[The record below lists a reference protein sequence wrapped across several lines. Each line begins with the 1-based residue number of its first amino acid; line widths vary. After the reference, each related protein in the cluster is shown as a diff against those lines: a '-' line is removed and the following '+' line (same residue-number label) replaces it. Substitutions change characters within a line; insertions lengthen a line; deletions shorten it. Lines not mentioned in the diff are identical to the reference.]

1 MILKWV
7 YLMSN
12 KRVVIT
18 GYGIVSCI
26 GNNKREVLTSLK
38 EVKSGISY
46 CKEYEEMGM
55 RSHVHGKPT
64 VNIEENVD
72 RKILRFMGEGAAYN
86 YIAMREAIEHSGLDE
101 SLVSN
106 INTGIVMGQ
115 GGPST
120 YQLQQAFDIAREKG
134 VKKIGPYMVT
144 RGMASGNSAT
154 LATPFKIKGVNYSIS
169 SACSTS
175 LHCIGNAYDL
185 IRHGQQEIVFA
196 GGGEETHW
204 TMSILF
210 DAMGA
215 LSSKYNDTP
224 QIASRAYDADRD
236 GFVIGGG
243 AGVVVVESLDSAK
256 SRGANIIAEIQ
267 GFGQT
272 SDGYDMV
279 QPSGEG
285 AVRCMNMATQG
296 RTVDYINAHG
306 TSTPA
311 GDMIELKGIREV
323 FGDNVPPISS
333 TKSLTGHSLGATGVQ
348 EAVYSL
354 LMMENNFMVE
364 SANISTL
371 DEHAEGMNIL
381 RENKNDVTINS
392 ILSNSFGFG
401 GTNASIYI
409 TSFND

>member
-1 MILKWV
+1 
-7 YLMSN
+7 MSN
-12 KRVVIT
+12 KRVVVT

-26 GNNKREVLTSLK
+26 GDNKKEVLQSLRD
-38 EVKSGISY
+38 VKSGISH
-46 CKEYEEMGM
+46 CKEYEELGM
-55 RSHVHGKPT
+55 RSHVHGKPKI
-64 VNIEENVD
+64 NIEENVD

-86 YIAMREAIEHSGLDE
+86 YIAMKEAIEHSGLDE
-101 SLVSN
+101 ELISN
-106 INTGIVMGQ
+106 VNTGLVMGS

-144 RGMASGNSAT
+144 RTMASGNSAT

-215 LSSKYNDTP
+215 LSSKYNETP
-224 QIASRAYDADRD
+224 KVASRAYDSSRD

-243 AGVVVVESLDSAK
+243 AGVLVVESLDSAK
-256 SRGANIIAEIQ
+256 ARGANIVAEIQ

-285 AVRCMNMATQG
+285 AVRCMQMATQG
-296 RTVDYINAHG
+296 RPVDYINAHG
-306 TSTPA
+306 TSTPV
-311 GDMIELKGIREV
+311 GDMIELQGIKEV
-323 FGDNVPPISS
+323 FGDNIPPTSS

-354 LMMENNFMVE
+354 LMMENDFMVE
-364 SANISTL
+364 SANITNL
-371 DEHAEGMNIL
+371 DEKAEGMNIL
-381 RENKNDVTINS
+381 LENKNDIKINS

-401 GTNASIYI
+401 GTNASIYL
-409 TSFND
+409 TSFNE

>member
-1 MILKWV
+1 M
-7 YLMSN
+7 N
-12 KRVVIT
+12 NNRVVVT

-26 GNNKREVLTSLK
+26 GDNKKEVLQSLK
-38 EVKSGISY
+38 DVKSGISH
-46 CKEYEEMGM
+46 CKEYEELEM
-55 RSHVHGKPT
+55 RSHVHGKPKI
-64 VNIEENVD
+64 NIEENVD
-72 RKILRFMGEGAAYN
+72 RKILRFMGEGAAYS
-86 YIAMREAIEHSGLDE
+86 YIAMKEAIEHSGLDE
-101 SLVSN
+101 ELISN
-106 INTGIVMGQ
+106 VNTGLVMGS

-144 RGMASGNSAT
+144 RTMASGNSAT

-215 LSSKYNDTP
+215 LSSKYNETP
-224 QIASRAYDADRD
+224 EVASRAYDSLRD

-243 AGVVVVESLDSAK
+243 AGVLVVESLDSAK
-256 SRGANIIAEIQ
+256 ARGANIVAEIQ

-285 AVRCMNMATQG
+285 AVRCMQMATQG
-296 RTVDYINAHG
+296 RPVDYINAHG
-306 TSTPA
+306 TSTPI
-311 GDMIELKGIREV
+311 GDMIELQGIKEV
-323 FGDNVPPISS
+323 FGDNIPPTSS

-354 LMMENNFMVE
+354 LMMENDFMVE
-364 SANISTL
+364 SANITNL
-371 DEHAEGMNIL
+371 DEKAEGMNIL
-381 RENKNDVTINS
+381 LENKNDIKINS

-401 GTNASIYI
+401 GTNASIYL
-409 TSFND
+409 TSFNE

>member
-1 MILKWV
+1 
-7 YLMSN
+7 MSN
-12 KRVVIT
+12 KRVVVT

-26 GNNKREVLTSLK
+26 GDNKKEVLQSLRD
-38 EVKSGISY
+38 VKSGISH
-46 CKEYEEMGM
+46 CKEYEELGM
-55 RSHVHGKPT
+55 RSHVHGKPKI
-64 VNIEENVD
+64 NIEENVD

-86 YIAMREAIEHSGLDE
+86 YIAMKEAIEHSGLDE
-101 SLVSN
+101 GLISN
-106 INTGIVMGQ
+106 VNTGLVMGS

-144 RGMASGNSAT
+144 RTMASGNSAT

-215 LSSKYNDTP
+215 LSSKYNETP
-224 QIASRAYDADRD
+224 EVASRAYDSSRD

-243 AGVVVVESLDSAK
+243 AGVLVVESLDSAK
-256 SRGANIIAEIQ
+256 ARGANIVAEIQ

-285 AVRCMNMATQG
+285 AVRCMQMATQG
-296 RTVDYINAHG
+296 RPVDYINAHG
-306 TSTPA
+306 TSTPV
-311 GDMIELKGIREV
+311 GDMIELQGIKEV
-323 FGDNVPPISS
+323 FGNNIPPTSS

-364 SANISTL
+364 SANITNL
-371 DEHAEGMNIL
+371 DEKAEGMNIL
-381 RENKNDVTINS
+381 LENKNDIKINS

-401 GTNASIYI
+401 GTNASIYL
-409 TSFND
+409 TSFNE

>member
-1 MILKWV
+1 
-7 YLMSN
+7 MSN
-12 KRVVIT
+12 KRVVVT

-26 GNNKREVLTSLK
+26 GDNKKEVLQSLRD
-38 EVKSGISY
+38 VKSGISH
-46 CKEYEEMGM
+46 CKEYEELGM
-55 RSHVHGKPT
+55 RSHVHGKPKI
-64 VNIEENVD
+64 NIEENVD

-86 YIAMREAIEHSGLDE
+86 YIAMKEAIEHSGLDE
-101 SLVSN
+101 GLISN
-106 INTGIVMGQ
+106 VNTGLVMGS

-144 RGMASGNSAT
+144 RTMASGNSAT

-215 LSSKYNDTP
+215 LSSKYNETP
-224 QIASRAYDADRD
+224 EVASRAYDSSRD

-243 AGVVVVESLDSAK
+243 AGVLVVESLDSAK
-256 SRGANIIAEIQ
+256 ARGANIVAEIQ

-285 AVRCMNMATQG
+285 AVRCMQMATQG
-296 RTVDYINAHG
+296 RPVDYINAHG
-306 TSTPA
+306 TSTPV
-311 GDMIELKGIREV
+311 GDMIELQGIKEV
-323 FGDNVPPISS
+323 FGEKVPPTSS

-354 LMMENNFMVE
+354 LMMENDFMVE
-364 SANISTL
+364 SANITNL
-371 DEHAEGMNIL
+371 DEKAEGMNIL
-381 RENKNDVTINS
+381 LENKNDIKINS

-401 GTNASIYI
+401 GTNASIYL
-409 TSFND
+409 TSFNE

>member
-1 MILKWV
+1 
-7 YLMSN
+7 MSN
-12 KRVVIT
+12 KRVVVT

-26 GNNKREVLTSLK
+26 GDNKKEVLQSLRD
-38 EVKSGISY
+38 VKSGISH
-46 CKEYEEMGM
+46 CKEYEELGM
-55 RSHVHGKPT
+55 RSHVHGKPKI
-64 VNIEENVD
+64 NIEENVD

-86 YIAMREAIEHSGLDE
+86 YIAMKEAIEHSGLDE
-101 SLVSN
+101 ELISN
-106 INTGIVMGQ
+106 VNTGLVMGS

-144 RGMASGNSAT
+144 RTMASGNSAT

-215 LSSKYNDTP
+215 LSSKYNETP
-224 QIASRAYDADRD
+224 EVASRAYDSSRD

-243 AGVVVVESLDSAK
+243 AGVLVVESLDSAK
-256 SRGANIIAEIQ
+256 ARGANIVAEIQ

-285 AVRCMNMATQG
+285 AVRCMQMATQG
-296 RTVDYINAHG
+296 RPVDYINAHG
-306 TSTPA
+306 TSTPL
-311 GDMIELKGIREV
+311 GDTIELEGIKEV
-323 FGDNVPPISS
+323 FGDKIPPTSS

-354 LMMENNFMVE
+354 LMMENDFMVE
-364 SANISTL
+364 SANITNL
-371 DEHAEGMNIL
+371 DEKAEGMNIL
-381 RENKNDVTINS
+381 LENKNDIKINS

-401 GTNASIYI
+401 GTNASIYL
-409 TSFND
+409 TSFNE

>member
-1 MILKWV
+1 
-7 YLMSN
+7 MSN
-12 KRVVIT
+12 KRVVVT

-26 GNNKREVLTSLK
+26 GDNKKEVLQSLRD
-38 EVKSGISY
+38 VKSGISH
-46 CKEYEEMGM
+46 CKEYEELGM
-55 RSHVHGKPT
+55 RSHVHGKPKI
-64 VNIEENVD
+64 NIEENVD

-86 YIAMREAIEHSGLDE
+86 YIAMKEAIEHSGLDE
-101 SLVSN
+101 GLISN
-106 INTGIVMGQ
+106 VNTGLVMGS

-144 RGMASGNSAT
+144 RTMASGNSAT

-215 LSSKYNDTP
+215 LSSKYNETP
-224 QIASRAYDADRD
+224 EVASRAYDSSRD

-243 AGVVVVESLDSAK
+243 AGVLVVESLDSAK
-256 SRGANIIAEIQ
+256 ARGANIVAEIQ

-285 AVRCMNMATQG
+285 AVRCMQMATQG
-296 RTVDYINAHG
+296 RPVDYINAHG
-306 TSTPA
+306 TSTPV
-311 GDMIELKGIREV
+311 GDMIELQGIKEV
-323 FGDNVPPISS
+323 FGDKVPPTSS

-354 LMMENNFMVE
+354 LMMENDFIVE
-364 SANISTL
+364 SANITNL
-371 DEHAEGMNIL
+371 DEKAEGMNIL
-381 RENKNDVTINS
+381 LESKNDIKINS
-392 ILSNSFGFG
+392 VLSNSFGFG
-401 GTNASIYI
+401 GTNASIYL
-409 TSFND
+409 TSFNE

>member
-1 MILKWV
+1 
-7 YLMSN
+7 MSN
-12 KRVVIT
+12 KRVVVT

-26 GNNKREVLTSLK
+26 GDNKKEVLQSLRD
-38 EVKSGISY
+38 VKSGISH
-46 CKEYEEMGM
+46 CKEYEELGM
-55 RSHVHGKPT
+55 RSHVHGKPKI
-64 VNIEENVD
+64 NIEENVD

-86 YIAMREAIEHSGLDE
+86 YIAMKEAIEHSGLDE
-101 SLVSN
+101 GLISN
-106 INTGIVMGQ
+106 INTGLVMGS

-144 RGMASGNSAT
+144 RTMASGNSAT

-215 LSSKYNDTP
+215 LSSKYNETP
-224 QIASRAYDADRD
+224 EVASRAYDSSRD

-243 AGVVVVESLDSAK
+243 AGVLVVESLDSAK
-256 SRGANIIAEIQ
+256 ARGANIVAEIQ

-285 AVRCMNMATQG
+285 AVRCMQMATQG
-296 RTVDYINAHG
+296 RPVDYINAHG
-306 TSTPA
+306 TSTPV
-311 GDMIELKGIREV
+311 GDMIELQGIKEV
-323 FGDNVPPISS
+323 FGEKVPPTSS

-354 LMMENNFMVE
+354 LMMENDFMVE
-364 SANISTL
+364 SANITNL
-371 DEHAEGMNIL
+371 DEKAEGMNIL
-381 RENKNDVTINS
+381 LESKNDIKINS

-401 GTNASIYI
+401 GTNASIYL
-409 TSFND
+409 TSFNE

>member
-1 MILKWV
+1 
-7 YLMSN
+7 MSN
-12 KRVVIT
+12 KRVVVT

-26 GNNKREVLTSLK
+26 GDNKKEVLQSLRD
-38 EVKSGISY
+38 VKSGISH
-46 CKEYEEMGM
+46 CKEYEELGM
-55 RSHVHGKPT
+55 RSHVHGKPKI
-64 VNIEENVD
+64 NIEENVD

-86 YIAMREAIEHSGLDE
+86 YIAMKEAIEHSGLDE
-101 SLVSN
+101 ELISN
-106 INTGIVMGQ
+106 VNTGLVMGS

-144 RGMASGNSAT
+144 RTMASGNSAT

-215 LSSKYNDTP
+215 LSSKYNETP
-224 QIASRAYDADRD
+224 EVASRAYDSSRD

-243 AGVVVVESLDSAK
+243 AGVLVVESLDSAK
-256 SRGANIIAEIQ
+256 ARGANIIAEIQ

-285 AVRCMNMATQG
+285 AVRCMQMATQG
-296 RTVDYINAHG
+296 RPVDYINAHG
-306 TSTPA
+306 TSTPV
-311 GDMIELKGIREV
+311 GDMIELQGIKEV
-323 FGDNVPPISS
+323 FGDSIPPTSS

-354 LMMENNFMVE
+354 LMMENDFMVE
-364 SANISTL
+364 SANITNL
-371 DEHAEGMNIL
+371 DEKAEGMNIL
-381 RENKNDVTINS
+381 LENKNDIKINS

-401 GTNASIYI
+401 GTNASIYL
-409 TSFND
+409 TSFNE

>member
-1 MILKWV
+1 
-7 YLMSN
+7 MSN

-26 GNNKREVLTSLK
+26 GDNKKEVLQSLK
-38 EVKSGISY
+38 DVKSGISH
-46 CKEYEEMGM
+46 CEEYEVLGM
-55 RSHVHGKPT
+55 RSHVHGKPKI
-64 VNIEENVD
+64 NIEENVD

-86 YIAMREAIEHSGLDE
+86 YIAMKEAIEHSGLDE
-101 SLVSN
+101 TLISN
-106 INTGIVMGQ
+106 INTGLVMGS

-120 YQLQQAFDIAREKG
+120 FQLQQAFDIAREKG

-144 RGMASGNSAT
+144 RTMASGNSAT

-215 LSSKYNDTP
+215 LSSKYNGTP
-224 QIASRAYDADRD
+224 EVASRAYDSSRD

-243 AGVVVVESLDSAK
+243 AGVLVVESLDSAK
-256 SRGANIIAEIQ
+256 TRGANIVAEIQ

-296 RTVDYINAHG
+296 RPVDYINAHG
-306 TSTPA
+306 TSTPV

-323 FGDNVPPISS
+323 FGDNVPPTSS

-354 LMMENNFMVE
+354 LMMENDFMVE
-364 SANISTL
+364 SANISNL
-371 DEHAEGMNIL
+371 DEKAEGMNIL
-381 RENKNDVTINS
+381 RENKNDVKINS

-401 GTNASIYI
+401 GTNASIYL
-409 TSFND
+409 TSYND

>member
-1 MILKWV
+1 
-7 YLMSN
+7 MSN
-12 KRVVIT
+12 KRVVVT

-26 GNNKREVLTSLK
+26 GDNKKEVLQSLRD
-38 EVKSGISY
+38 VKSGISH
-46 CKEYEEMGM
+46 CKEYEELGM
-55 RSHVHGKPT
+55 RSHVHGKPKI
-64 VNIEENVD
+64 NIEENVD

-86 YIAMREAIEHSGLDE
+86 YIAMKEAIEHSGLDE
-101 SLVSN
+101 ELISN
-106 INTGIVMGQ
+106 VNTGLVMGS

-144 RGMASGNSAT
+144 RTMASGNSAT

-215 LSSKYNDTP
+215 LSSKYNETP
-224 QIASRAYDADRD
+224 EVASRAYDSSRD

-243 AGVVVVESLDSAK
+243 AGVLVVESLDSAK
-256 SRGANIIAEIQ
+256 ARGANIVAEIQ

-285 AVRCMNMATQG
+285 AVRCMQMATQG
-296 RTVDYINAHG
+296 RPVDYINAHG
-306 TSTPA
+306 TSTPV
-311 GDMIELKGIREV
+311 GDMIELQGIKEV
-323 FGDNVPPISS
+323 FGDKIPPTSS

-354 LMMENNFMVE
+354 LMMENSFMVE
-364 SANISTL
+364 SANITNL
-371 DEHAEGMNIL
+371 DEKAEGMNIL
-381 RENKNDVTINS
+381 LENKNDIKINS

-401 GTNASIYI
+401 GTNASIYL
-409 TSFND
+409 TSFNE

>member
-1 MILKWV
+1 
-7 YLMSN
+7 MSN
-12 KRVVIT
+12 KRVVVT

-26 GNNKREVLTSLK
+26 GDNKKEVLQSLRD
-38 EVKSGISY
+38 VKSGISH
-46 CKEYEEMGM
+46 CKEYEELGM
-55 RSHVHGKPT
+55 RSHVHGKPKI
-64 VNIEENVD
+64 NIEENVD

-86 YIAMREAIEHSGLDE
+86 YIAMKEAIEHSGLDE
-101 SLVSN
+101 ELISN
-106 INTGIVMGQ
+106 VNTGLVMGS

-144 RGMASGNSAT
+144 RTMASGNSAT

-215 LSSKYNDTP
+215 LSSKYNETP
-224 QIASRAYDADRD
+224 EVASRAYDSSRD

-243 AGVVVVESLDSAK
+243 AGVLVVESLDSAK
-256 SRGANIIAEIQ
+256 ARGANIVAEIQ

-285 AVRCMNMATQG
+285 AVRCMQMATQG
-296 RTVDYINAHG
+296 RPVDYINAHG
-306 TSTPA
+306 TSTPV
-311 GDMIELKGIREV
+311 GDMIELQGIKEV
-323 FGDNVPPISS
+323 FGDKIPPTSS

-364 SANISTL
+364 SANITNL
-371 DEHAEGMNIL
+371 DEKAEGMNIL
-381 RENKNDVTINS
+381 LENKNDIKINS

-401 GTNASIYI
+401 GTNASIYL
-409 TSFND
+409 TSFNE

>member
-1 MILKWV
+1 
-7 YLMSN
+7 MSN
-12 KRVVIT
+12 KRVVVT

-26 GNNKREVLTSLK
+26 GDNKKEVLQSLRD
-38 EVKSGISY
+38 VKSGISH
-46 CKEYEEMGM
+46 CKEYEELGM
-55 RSHVHGKPT
+55 RSHVHGKPKI
-64 VNIEENVD
+64 NIEENVD

-86 YIAMREAIEHSGLDE
+86 YIAMKEAIEHSGLDE
-101 SLVSN
+101 GLISN
-106 INTGIVMGQ
+106 VNTGLVMGS

-144 RGMASGNSAT
+144 RTMASGNSAT

-215 LSSKYNDTP
+215 LSSKYNATP
-224 QIASRAYDADRD
+224 EVASRAYDSSRD

-243 AGVVVVESLDSAK
+243 AGVLVVESLDSAK
-256 SRGANIIAEIQ
+256 ARGANIVAEIQ

-285 AVRCMNMATQG
+285 AVRCMQMATQG
-296 RTVDYINAHG
+296 RPVDYINAHG
-306 TSTPA
+306 TSTPV
-311 GDMIELKGIREV
+311 GDMIELQGIKEV
-323 FGDNVPPISS
+323 FGDSIPPTSS

-354 LMMENNFMVE
+354 LMMENDFMVE
-364 SANISTL
+364 SANITKL
-371 DEHAEGMNIL
+371 YEKAEGMNIL
-381 RENKNDVTINS
+381 LENKNDIKINS

-401 GTNASIYI
+401 GTNASIYL
-409 TSFND
+409 TSFNE

>member
-1 MILKWV
+1 
-7 YLMSN
+7 MSN
-12 KRVVIT
+12 KRVVVT

-26 GNNKREVLTSLK
+26 GDNKKEVLQSLRD
-38 EVKSGISY
+38 VKSGISH
-46 CKEYEEMGM
+46 CKEYEELGM
-55 RSHVHGKPT
+55 RSHVHGKPKI
-64 VNIEENVD
+64 NIEENVD

-86 YIAMREAIEHSGLDE
+86 YIAMKEAIEHSGLDE
-101 SLVSN
+101 GLISN
-106 INTGIVMGQ
+106 VNTGLVMGS

-144 RGMASGNSAT
+144 RTMASGNSAT

-215 LSSKYNDTP
+215 LSSKYNETP
-224 QIASRAYDADRD
+224 EVASRAYDSSRD

-243 AGVVVVESLDSAK
+243 AGVLVVESLDSAK
-256 SRGANIIAEIQ
+256 ARGANIVAEIQ

-285 AVRCMNMATQG
+285 AVRCMQMATQG
-296 RTVDYINAHG
+296 RPVDYINAHG
-306 TSTPA
+306 TSTPV
-311 GDMIELKGIREV
+311 GDMIELQGIKEV
-323 FGDNVPPISS
+323 FGDKIPPTSS
-333 TKSLTGHSLGATGVQ
+333 TKSLTGHSFGATGVQ

-354 LMMENNFMVE
+354 LMMENDFMVE
-364 SANISTL
+364 SANITNL
-371 DEHAEGMNIL
+371 DEKAEGMNIL
-381 RENKNDVTINS
+381 LENKNDIKINS

-401 GTNASIYI
+401 GTNASIYL
-409 TSFND
+409 TSFNE

>member
-1 MILKWV
+1 
-7 YLMSN
+7 MSN
-12 KRVVIT
+12 KRVVVT

-26 GNNKREVLTSLK
+26 GDNKKEVLQSLRD
-38 EVKSGISY
+38 VKSGISH
-46 CKEYEEMGM
+46 CKEYEELGM
-55 RSHVHGKPT
+55 RSHVHGKPKI
-64 VNIEENVD
+64 NIEENVD

-86 YIAMREAIEHSGLDE
+86 YIAMKEAIEHSGLDE
-101 SLVSN
+101 GLISN
-106 INTGIVMGQ
+106 INTGLVMGS

-144 RGMASGNSAT
+144 RTMASGNSAT

-215 LSSKYNDTP
+215 LSSKYNETP
-224 QIASRAYDADRD
+224 EVASRAYDSSRD

-243 AGVVVVESLDSAK
+243 AGVLVVESLDSAK
-256 SRGANIIAEIQ
+256 ARGANIIAEIQ

-285 AVRCMNMATQG
+285 AVRCMQMATQG
-296 RTVDYINAHG
+296 RPVDYINAHG
-306 TSTPA
+306 TSTPV
-311 GDMIELKGIREV
+311 GDMIELQGIKEV
-323 FGDNVPPISS
+323 FGDKVPPTSS

-354 LMMENNFMVE
+354 LMMENDFMVE
-364 SANISTL
+364 SANISNL
-371 DEHAEGMNIL
+371 DEKAEGMNIL
-381 RENKNDVTINS
+381 LENKNDIKINS

-401 GTNASIYI
+401 GTNASIYL
-409 TSFND
+409 TSFNE

>member
-1 MILKWV
+1 
-7 YLMSN
+7 MSN
-12 KRVVIT
+12 KRVVVT

-26 GNNKREVLTSLK
+26 GDNKKEVLHSLRD
-38 EVKSGISY
+38 VKSGISH
-46 CKEYEEMGM
+46 CKEYEELGM
-55 RSHVHGKPT
+55 RSHVHGKPKI
-64 VNIEENVD
+64 NIEENVD

-86 YIAMREAIEHSGLDE
+86 YIAMKEAIEHSGLDE
-101 SLVSN
+101 GLISN
-106 INTGIVMGQ
+106 VNTGLVMGS

-144 RGMASGNSAT
+144 RTMASGNSAT

-215 LSSKYNDTP
+215 LSSKYNETP
-224 QIASRAYDADRD
+224 EVASRAYDSSRD

-243 AGVVVVESLDSAK
+243 AGVLVVESLDSAK
-256 SRGANIIAEIQ
+256 ARGANIVAEIQ

-285 AVRCMNMATQG
+285 AVRCMQMATQG
-296 RTVDYINAHG
+296 RPVDYINAHG
-306 TSTPA
+306 TSTPV
-311 GDMIELKGIREV
+311 GDMIELQGIKEV
-323 FGDNVPPISS
+323 FGDSIPPTSS

-354 LMMENNFMVE
+354 LMMENDFMVE
-364 SANISTL
+364 SANITNL
-371 DEHAEGMNIL
+371 DEKAEGMNIL
-381 RENKNDVTINS
+381 LENKNDIKINS

-401 GTNASIYI
+401 GTNASIYL
-409 TSFND
+409 TSFNE